1 MNGLIQII
9 RDLIQNDRVA
19 TLLMSIIPLI
29 ELKGGIVFARG
40 AGMGFFEALAFAYI
54 GSTVAFFFVY
64 WLLKPILKVLK
75 KIKGIGKLAEKI
87 ESYFE
92 GKAKETLDK
101 QEGKSRK
108 NRSEVFYKALGVF
121 VFVAIP
127 LPMTGV
133 WTGTAIAVFLNLK
146 FKDAILPVV
155 LGNLVAGVLISLLAE
170 LCIAVWDLNSLNYI
184 LYGLLILAAALLV
197 ITVIKVAKQKP
208 AKKDGDQD

>member
-92 GKAKETLDK
+92 GKAKETLNK

-184 LYGLLILAAALLV
+184 LYGLLILAAVLLV

>member
-9 RDLIQNDRVA
+9 RDLIQNDQVA

-64 WLLKPILKVLK
+64 WLLKPVLKVLK
-75 KIKGIGKLAEKI
+75 KIKGIDKLAEKI

-92 GKAKETLDK
+92 SKAKETLDK

-170 LCIAVWDLNSLNYI
+170 LCIAVWNLNSLNYI

-197 ITVIKVAKQKP
+197 VTVIKVVKQKP
-208 AKKDGDQD
+208 TKKDGDQD

>member
-101 QEGKSRK
+101 QEGKNRK

-184 LYGLLILAAALLV
+184 LYGLLILVAVLLV